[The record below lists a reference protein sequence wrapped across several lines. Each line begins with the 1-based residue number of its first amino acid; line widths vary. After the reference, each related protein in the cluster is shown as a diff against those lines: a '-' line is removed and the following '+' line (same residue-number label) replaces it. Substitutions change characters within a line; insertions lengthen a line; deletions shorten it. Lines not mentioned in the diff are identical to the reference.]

1 MKKKALFFVALF
13 CFALFMSEKVMASD
27 GNSNGITPCTE
38 EVFDVLSLEVDYLY
52 WKGGVFLMNKSPLS
66 SFDNYKAIFNGYNIP
81 QIEIDYPVG
90 MMVTPLGQKYQPLWI
105 LMDDKLYL
113 GDIYF
118 YALSDESAKKEKF
131 PRGEQYKELEQLTG
145 VPFDKNGSFKKEDLP
160 IGEKGVMP
168 ADWFDGVILVKE
180 RRGENENLEK
190 WKTSPYYK
198 LEFKKGRLQS
208 VSKIEDGKVQTPKQQ
223 MHL

>member
-1 MKKKALFFVALF
+1 
-13 CFALFMSEKVMASD
+13 
-27 GNSNGITPCTE
+27 
-38 EVFDVLSLEVDYLY
+38 
-52 WKGGVFLMNKSPLS
+52 MNKSPLS

-90 MMVTPLGQKYQPLWI
+90 KMVSPLGQKYQPLWI

-145 VPFDKNGSFKKEDLP
+145 VPFDKNSSFKKEDLP

-180 RRGENENLEK
+180 RRGKSENLEK

-198 LEFKKGRLQS
+198 LELKKGKLQS
-208 VSKIEDGKVQTPKQQ
+208 VSKIEAGKVQTPKQQ
-223 MHL
+223 MYLLSDTGKDLMERMLPLYEKIFYYFHQIVHLSEFDAREGALALVITLNEDNLKDLCKHL